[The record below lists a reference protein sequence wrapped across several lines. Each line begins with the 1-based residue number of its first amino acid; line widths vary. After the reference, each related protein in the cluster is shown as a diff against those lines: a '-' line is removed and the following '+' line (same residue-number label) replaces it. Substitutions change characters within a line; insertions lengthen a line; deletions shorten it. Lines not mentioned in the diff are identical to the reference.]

1 MIYAERKNLLQRHP
15 LITTAIIVGMMILA
29 QNI

>member
-15 LITTAIIVGMMILA
+15 FITALLITGIMVLA